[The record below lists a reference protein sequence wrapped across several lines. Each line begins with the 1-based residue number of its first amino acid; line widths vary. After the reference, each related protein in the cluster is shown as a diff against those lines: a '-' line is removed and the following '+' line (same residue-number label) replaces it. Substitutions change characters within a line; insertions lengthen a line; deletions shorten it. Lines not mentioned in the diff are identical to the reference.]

1 MTQDLPSDMQVIKT
15 DCALCVN
22 CCGIDAFVSRGK
34 FVKVKGMK
42 EHPVNRGGLC
52 PKGANLVAYAYAA
65 DRLKYPM
72 KKENGD
78 WKRITWDEAL
88 NTIAAKLTDIKRN
101 YGARALAVHCGSV
114 GVEHVEAA
122 IFAQRFRGAYG
133 TPNMLSVE
141 SGCFRQRILARQ
153 MTFGRYITE
162 DIEHAGSIVLWGHNP
177 DDSRWIAADWIRTG
191 LKRGAKLIIV
201 DPRRIPLASEGLHL
215 QLRPGTD
222 CALALG
228 MMNVIVSEGL
238 YDRDFLDEWTIGF
251 DKLKEHVKSYP
262 PEKVEAITWVP
273 ADDIRMAARIFA
285 AHKGASIVQGTC
297 ALDRQIND
305 VQNSRALALLQSITG
320 NIDNPGGWVANRIIP
335 LTDLGIPVQEAPLGE
350 EEYPLHN
357 SLWGRRLPYGH
368 AMLFAEAAL
377 TGTPYPVKALIVT
390 AGNPALTMPGSQT
403 FRKALENLDLLVT
416 IDLFMNET
424 AELSDIVLPA
434 CSFLEQTG
442 IGGYPIGLMHGISY
456 IMKRRKVIDP
466 IGESKPDWMIWSELG
481 RKMGYDE
488 YFPWKTDEEMVE
500 HLLIPSKITLKQL
513 EEHPEG
519 ILYAPKSY
527 DLYKKIGFKTP
538 SGKIEIYSETLKQA
552 GFDPLPT
559 HKEPTRSPVSTPD
572 LAKEY
577 PLIMITGARKR
588 ECIHTQLKNIPHLHR
603 LAPGPVA
610 ELHPAAAARYGIV
623 DGEQMIVET
632 KEGSITL
639 EARVTPSIAEQ
650 VISVPHG
657 WVEANVNEL
666 VNIDFRD
673 PILGCPEDK
682 GLLCRVRP
690 AQVH

>member
-1 MTQDLPSDMQVIKT
+1 MIRNLPKDTRIIKS

-22 CCGIDAFVSRGK
+22 CCGIDAYVSQGK
-34 FVKVKGMK
+34 FIKVKGMK

-52 PKGANLVAYAYAA
+52 PKGANLVAYAYAP

-72 KKENGD
+72 KKEKGV

-88 NTIAAKLTDIKRN
+88 DTIAQKLTDIKKN
-101 YGARALAVHCGSV
+101 YGARALAIHCGSV
-114 GVEHVEAA
+114 GVEHVEALL
-122 IFAQRFRGAYG
+122 FAQRFRGIYG

-162 DIEHAGSIVLWGHNP
+162 DIESAETIVLWGHNP
-177 DDSRWIAADWIRTG
+177 EESRWIAADWVHQG
-191 LKRGAKLIIV
+191 LKRGAKLIVV
-201 DPRRIPLASEGLHL
+201 DPRRIPLAAQGLHL

-238 YDRDFLDEWTIGF
+238 HDQAFLDEWTTGF

-262 PEKVEAITWVP
+262 PEVVEGITGVP
-273 ADDIRMAARIFA
+273 ADNIRQAARVFA
-285 AHKGASIVQGTC
+285 AKKGATIVQGTC
-297 ALDRQIND
+297 TLDRQIGA
-305 VQNSRALALLQSITG
+305 VQNSRALALLQTITG

-335 LTDLGIPVQEAPLGE
+335 LTDIGIPVEEPPLGE

-357 SLWGRRLPYGH
+357 SLWGRKLPYGH
-368 AMLFAEAAL
+368 AMLFTKAVL
-377 TGTPYPVKALIVT
+377 TGKPYPVKALIVT
-390 AGNPALTMPGSQT
+390 AGNPALTMPGSQN
-403 FRKALENLDLLVT
+403 FRQALAKLDFVVT
-416 IDLFMNET
+416 IDLYMNET

-442 IGGYPIGLMHGISY
+442 IGCYPIGLMHGISY

-466 IGESKPDWMIWSELG
+466 IGECKPDWMIWSELG

-500 HLLIPSKITLKQL
+500 HLLGPSKITMQQL

-538 SGKIEIYSETLKQA
+538 SGKIEVYSETLKQA
-552 GFDPLPT
+552 GFDPLPV
-559 HKEPTRSPVSTPD
+559 HREPTRSPVSTPD
-572 LAKEY
+572 LAKKY
-577 PLIMITGARKR
+577 PLIMITGARKK
-588 ECIHTQLKNIPHLHR
+588 ECIHTQLKNIPQLR
-603 LAPGPVA
+603 RRAPGPFA
-610 ELHPAAAARYGIV
+610 ELHPATAARYGIV

-632 KEGSITL
+632 EEGSITL
-639 EARVTPSIAEQ
+639 KARVTTTIAEQ

-657 WVEANVNEL
+657 WAQANVNEL
-666 VNIDFRD
+666 VNADFRD

-682 GLLCRVRP
+682 GLLCRVMP
-690 AQVH
+690 A